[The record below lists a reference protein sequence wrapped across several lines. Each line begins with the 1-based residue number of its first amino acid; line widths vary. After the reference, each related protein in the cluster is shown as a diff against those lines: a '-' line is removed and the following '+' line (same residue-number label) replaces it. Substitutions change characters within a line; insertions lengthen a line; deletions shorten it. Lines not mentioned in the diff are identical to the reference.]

1 MGSTSP
7 VQDSSYKREQEEE
20 RMPSKNKKKNKTTA
34 AAAPEA
40 PVPASEKFVE
50 KEKENT
56 IIKPTIDGA
65 SSDVPPA
72 PVDHCGAADAATVP
86 PIVSKFSESTSP
98 RRPLVKKIAPP
109 PLSPEK
115 SQDQQQSQ
123 KSMDMFDP
131 QASTEV
137 GLGPTS
143 SVSPPPPTVD
153 TSETEE
159 QDQAAIERIKLE
171 EKIAMDNEKAHKEEE
186 IRQKKVQEE
195 EAEKKKQALTAAQKE
210 KEEKEKEAAEK
221 EKERVAKEAAEK
233 AKAAEAFAEKTEKE
247 ADEAE
252 ARLKEAQ
259 EKLQS
264 QLKEKEDKTLANRVA
279 AAAAVGKSKAQAAIA
294 KAKEAAQKLKDPKK
308 DPRIGAGAAPS
319 SSSASI
325 LTPEKGPVNNGFVS
339 TGSVVKTPYGIGKVT
354 VTRPDGMIVITPSN
368 WRLANNQK
376 PTFYMMTNPPK
387 HTPIAIE
394 IGVGTPAD
402 ISNNKTA
409 ASTPESP
416 ANRNCICF

>member
-1 MGSTSP
+1 
-7 VQDSSYKREQEEE
+7 
-20 RMPSKNKKKNKTTA
+20 MPSKNKKKNKTTA

-56 IIKPTIDGA
+56 IKPIIDG
-65 SSDVPPA
+65 SNSDVPPA
-72 PVDHCGAADAATVP
+72 PIDHSAAPDAATVP
-86 PIVSKFSESTSP
+86 PTVSKFSESTSP

-131 QASTEV
+131 QASTEI

-143 SVSPPPPTVD
+143 SVYSPPHTVD

-233 AKAAEAFAEKTEKE
+233 AKAAAAFSEKTEKE

-325 LTPEKGPVNNGFVS
+325 LTPEKRPVNNGFVS

-354 VTRPDGMIVITPSN
+354 DTRPDGMIVITPSN

-376 PTFYMMTNPPK
+376 PIFYMMTNPPK